1 MADTRVEPDPGLCA
15 TCTHM
20 RAVRSAREQVFYRC
34 GKSDTDPHFP
44 RYPVIPVCRC
54 EGYVAIESVR
64 ERPIP
69 EV

>member
-1 MADTRVEPDPGLCA
+1 
-15 TCTHM
+15 M

-44 RYPVIPVCRC
+44 RYPVIPVRRC